1 MDWILI
7 MVIIGYGAIC
17 FLGGVYRGRITGG
30 RCANTSTNSASDAIA
45 LLIRARDVI
54 LHGRDRSDNEPI
66 VVSIDKFLTQRHA

>member
-1 MDWILI
+1 MYDQSCIKSDVCD
-7 MVIIGYGAIC
+7 MAVCDGEQCSHRAS
-17 FLGGVYRGRITGG
+17 TGG
-30 RCANTSTNSASDAIA
+30 SANTSTNSASDASA